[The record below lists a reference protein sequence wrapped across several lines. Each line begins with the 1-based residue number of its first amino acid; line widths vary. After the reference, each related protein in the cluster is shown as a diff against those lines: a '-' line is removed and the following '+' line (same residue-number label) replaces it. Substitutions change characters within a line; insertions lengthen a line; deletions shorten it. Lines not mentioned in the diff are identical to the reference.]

1 MSITR
6 LRIATRK
13 SRLALWQA
21 EFIEACLKRANPGL
35 LVEIVGMTTSGDRLL
50 STPLSE
56 VGGKGL
62 FIKELET
69 AISEGRADVAVHSM
83 KDVPAELPP
92 GFALPVIGFRDEVR
106 DVLVSPGAGSVAH
119 LPAGARVG
127 SSSLRRQA
135 QLLARRPDLNVLPVR
150 GNVNTRL
157 DKLDAGQFDALLL
170 AGAGLQRLG
179 LGARVREF
187 MSLDDSLP
195 AAGQG
200 ALGVEC
206 LASRVDVIAVLAPLN
221 DPAVARCVAA
231 ERAVTRALGADC
243 SLPIAA
249 YAQVR
254 GEGLHLAALIADAKG
269 TRVLRCAVTG
279 DDPDA
284 LGAAAAA
291 RLREL
296 GADAILAQLHR
307 DMRRGPRGA
316 DH

>member
-1 MSITR
+1 MTITH
-6 LRIATRK
+6 LRVATRK

-21 EFIEACLKRANPGL
+21 EFIAARLKQAHPGL
-35 LVEIVGMTTSGDRLL
+35 AVEIVGMTTSGDRLL

-56 VGGKGL
+56 IGGKGL

-69 AISEGRADVAVHSM
+69 AMSDGRADIAVHSM
-83 KDVPAELPP
+83 KDVPAELPA
-92 GFALPVIGFRDEVR
+92 GFALPAIGYRDEVR
-106 DVLVSPGAGSVAH
+106 DVLVSPVAAGVAQ

-135 QLLARRPDLNVLPVR
+135 QLLARRPDLDVLPVR

-170 AGAGLQRLG
+170 AGTGLQRLG
-179 LGARVREF
+179 LAARIREF
-187 MSLDDSLP
+187 LSLDDSLP

-206 LASRVDVIAVLAPLN
+206 LAARADIVALLGALN
-221 DPAVARCVAA
+221 DPAVAHCVAA
-231 ERAVTRALGADC
+231 ERAVSRGLGADC

-249 YAQVR
+249 YAHAR
-254 GEGLHLAALIADAKG
+254 GKILHLAALIADARG
-269 TRVLRCAVTG
+269 TRVLRCEVTG

-291 RLREL
+291 RLRDL
-296 GADAILAQLHR
+296 GAEAILAELHR
-307 DMRRGPRGA
+307 GKAGVDR
-316 DH
+316 

>member
-1 MSITR
+1 MTITH
-6 LRIATRK
+6 LRVATRK

-21 EFIEACLKRANPGL
+21 EFIAARLKQAHPGL
-35 LVEIVGMTTSGDRLL
+35 VVEIVGMTTSGDRLL
-50 STPLSE
+50 SAPLSE
-56 VGGKGL
+56 IGGKGL

-69 AISEGRADVAVHSM
+69 AMSDGRADIAVHSM
-83 KDVPAELPP
+83 KDVPAELPT
-92 GFALPVIGFRDEVR
+92 GFALPAIGYRDEVR
-106 DVLVSPGAGSVAH
+106 DVLVSPVAAGVAQ
-119 LPAGARVG
+119 LPTGARVG

-135 QLLARRPDLNVLPVR
+135 QLLARRPDLDVLPVR

-170 AGAGLQRLG
+170 AGTGLQRLG
-179 LGARVREF
+179 LAARIREF
-187 MSLDDSLP
+187 LSLDDSLP

-206 LASRVDVIAVLAPLN
+206 LAARADIVALLGALN

-231 ERAVTRALGADC
+231 ERAVSRGLGADC

-254 GEGLHLAALIADAKG
+254 GKMLHLAALIADATG
-269 TRVLRCAVTG
+269 TRVLRCEVTG

-296 GADAILAQLHR
+296 GADAILAELHR
-307 DMRRGPRGA
+307 GKAGA
-316 DH
+316 DR

>member
-1 MSITR
+1 MNIST

-21 EFIEACLKRANPGL
+21 EFVKAQLERANPGL
-35 LVEIVGMTTSGDRLL
+35 TVEIVGMTTAGDRLL
-50 STPLSE
+50 SAPLSE
-56 VGGKGL
+56 IGGKGL

-69 AISEGRADVAVHSM
+69 AINDGRADVAVHSM

-92 GFALPVIGFRDEVR
+92 GFALPVIGFRNEVR
-106 DVLVSPGAGSVAH
+106 DVLVSASASCVAD

-157 DKLDAGQFDALLL
+157 DKLDAGQYDALLL
-170 AGAGLQRLG
+170 AGTGLQRLG
-179 LGARVREF
+179 LGDRIREF
-187 MSLDDSLP
+187 LTLEDSLP

-206 LASRVDVIAVLAPLN
+206 LAGRADVIALLASLN
-221 DPAVARCVAA
+221 DPTVARCVNA
-231 ERAVTRALGADC
+231 ERAVSRSLGADC

-249 YAQVR
+249 YAHAR
-254 GEGLHLAALIADAKG
+254 GAGLHLAALIADSMG

-296 GADAILAQLHR
+296 GADAILQELHR
-307 DMRRGPRGA
+307 DSRGA
-316 DH
+316 DR